1 VQCVNVNRNTCVFGD
16 SATGGNELCR
26 RKCMLCD
33 CVMSV
38 DVDTKR
44 TRPMKFAQFV

>member
-1 VQCVNVNRNTCVFGD
+1 MCLVTAQLVGMNLF
-16 SATGGNELCR
+16 ELCR
-26 RKCMLCD
+26 RKCMMYD

-44 TRPMKFAQFV
+44 TRPMKFAQLM